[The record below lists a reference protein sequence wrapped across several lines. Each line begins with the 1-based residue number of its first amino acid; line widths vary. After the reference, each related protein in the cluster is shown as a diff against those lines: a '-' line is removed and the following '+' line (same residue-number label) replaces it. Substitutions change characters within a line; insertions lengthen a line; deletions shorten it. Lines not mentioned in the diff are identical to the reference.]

1 MRGRSLFSQRFLTR
15 GGIFLVLLAWPL
27 LYQNAYALSN
37 MKTAGLYALMA
48 LGTNLIMGQAG
59 QLSFGSL
66 AFAGIGGYTAALTS
80 VRLHWPPIAGLALG
94 LVLACAV
101 AIVVGKPVL
110 RLRLYFL
117 ALATMALVAIFTV
130 VVQTWRSLT
139 YGSSGVPGIPWLSLG
154 IIKFD
159 SYFKQYYLVWI
170 LVIVILLVCEAAMR
184 SRVGRALHALAVNE
198 TAASSLGIDCPAW
211 KLRAF
216 VASAAIC
223 GLGGGL
229 WVLFLSSATPTDFSL
244 KAAILVIIMVMIG
257 GMESLLGSVIGAIA
271 ISWLTFS
278 LGSLQQYSGVAYA
291 LILILLV
298 LFLPNGLAGI
308 ARTDVARRVKARLA
322 GSSRNPGSAEGA
334 SSYQRA
340 ARSKRAEIRG
350 QMASSTIGQ
359 SPLAVDA
366 HVGRGQGLAATGDDD
381 IRCVTGEA
389 CASCSERQADKA
401 SRVREG
407 LRIEDVTVSFGGLE
421 AVSHVSLET
430 AGGGI
435 FAIIGPNGAGKTTL
449 FNVISGIQKPTTGHV
464 RYQDKDLSRMSPAD
478 VCRLGIARTFQNLRI
493 FGNMSVL
500 DNVLAGRHRHEVSK
514 FLAAGFRLPSQRREE
529 RKSRDFCLHVLE
541 LMGVGERV
549 DEMAASLPYGQQ
561 RLVEIARALATEP
574 SLLLLDEPAAGMN
587 QSEREVLAAKI
598 LEICASGIDILLV
611 EHDMDLIMGLSD
623 HVGVLDHGRLICEGR
638 PEQVRCHTG
647 VIEAYLGTAQTIEKT
662 PRIGYPERLAAL
674 TTEAKPGRI
683 LEVKNLCTYYGA
695 VGAVRD
701 VSLHVDEGEC
711 VAILG
716 ANGAGKTT
724 LLRTISGSLKP
735 RSGHVLLEDRDI
747 TGLSAP
753 DIVRLGMCQVLEG
766 RHVFPT
772 LSVGDNL
779 MLGAGRNGKG
789 KQFQDEVHQV
799 FEVFPILAERRNQVA
814 GSLSGGEQQM
824 LSIGRALMGRPRV
837 LLLDE
842 PSMGLAPMVVE
853 TIFETLELL
862 NDQGITLL
870 MVEQN
875 ANAALAVADRVVMMV
890 TGEVVLAGKASDVK
904 SDPRLHD
911 FYLGRAG

>member
-1 MRGRSLFSQRFLTR
+1 MRGRSFFSQRFLAR

-27 LYQNAYALSN
+27 LYHNAYALSN

-80 VRLHWPPIAGLALG
+80 VRLHWPPLAGLALG

-117 ALATMALVAIFTV
+117 ALATMALVTIFTV

-154 IIKFD
+154 ITKFD
-159 SYFKQYYLVWI
+159 SYFKQYYFVWI
-170 LVIVILLVCEAAMR
+170 VVIVILLVCEAAMR

-229 WVLFLSSATPTDFSL
+229 WVLFLSSATPSDFSL
-244 KAAILVIIMVMIG
+244 SSSILVIIMVMVG
-257 GMESLLGSVIGAIA
+257 GMESLLGSVIGAVI
-271 ISWLTFS
+271 ISWVTFS

-298 LFLPNGLAGI
+298 LFLPNGLAGL
-308 ARTDVARRVKARLA
+308 AGTDVARRTRARVA
-322 GSSRNPGSAEGA
+322 GVIHSHSEMTSLPLRQSSLELDALVARGPSFAATSENDIGGA
-334 SSYQRA
+334 
-340 ARSKRAEIRG
+340 
-350 QMASSTIGQ
+350 TC
-359 SPLAVDA
+359 DA
-366 HVGRGQGLAATGDDD
+366 YAPSFEGQGD
-381 IRCVTGEA
+381 
-389 CASCSERQADKA
+389 SA
-401 SRVREG
+401 SRIIKR
-407 LRIEDVTVSFGGLE
+407 LRIEDVAVLFGGLS

-430 AGGGI
+430 VGGGI
-435 FAIIGPNGAGKTTL
+435 TAIIGPNGAGKTTL
-449 FNVISGIQKPTTGHV
+449 FNVISGIQKPTSGHV
-464 RYQDKDLSRMSPAD
+464 WYENKDLSRMTSVD
-478 VCRLGIARTFQNLRI
+478 ICRLGIARTFQNLRI

-500 DNVLAGRHRHEVSK
+500 DNVLAGRHRHEASK

-529 RKSRDFCLHVLE
+529 IKSREFCLRVLDLLGLTKHAE
-541 LMGVGERV
+541 
-549 DEMAASLPYGQQ
+549 EMAASLSYGQQ

-574 SLLLLDEPAAGMN
+574 SLLMLDEPAAGMN
-587 QSEREVLAAKI
+587 QSERDVLAAKI
-598 LEICASGIDILLV
+598 LDIRASGIDILLV
-611 EHDMDLIMGLSD
+611 EHDMELIMGLSD
-623 HVGVLDHGRLICEGR
+623 HVGVLDHGRLICDGR
-638 PEQVRCHTG
+638 PEEVRCHPA
-647 VIEAYLGTAQTIEKT
+647 VIEAYLGAGQTTEKA
-662 PRIGYPERLAAL
+662 PRIGHPERIAAL
-674 TTEAKPGRI
+674 MTEVKRGRI
-683 LEVKNLCTYYGA
+683 LEVKNLSTYYGA
-695 VGAVRD
+695 VAAVRD
-701 VSLHVDEGEC
+701 VSLHVDVGEC

-724 LLRTISGSLKP
+724 LLRTISGSLRP
-735 RSGHVLLEDRDI
+735 RSGHVILQDRQI
-747 TGLSAP
+747 TGRSAP
-753 DIVRLGMCQVLEG
+753 DLVELGMCQVLEG

-772 LSVGDNL
+772 LSVADNL
-779 MLGAGRNGKG
+779 LLGAGKNAKG
-789 KQFQDEVHQV
+789 KQFKDELNEV
-799 FEVFPILAERRNQVA
+799 FELFPILSERRNQVA
-814 GSLSGGEQQM
+814 GLLSGGEQQM
-824 LSIGRALMGRPRV
+824 LAIGRALMGRPRI

-842 PSMGLAPMVVE
+842 PSMGLAPLVVE
-853 TIFETLELL
+853 AIFEALKVL
-862 NDQGITLL
+862 NDRGITLL

-875 ANAALAVADRVVMMV
+875 ANAALAIADRVVVMV
-890 TGEVVLAGKASDVK
+890 TGKVVLSGNASDIK

-911 FYLGRAG
+911 LYLGRAD